1 MTIKIIGITLTT
13 MTEEEVKKIPF
24 RMQAHLA
31 MADEHTCTYVDE
43 SGRLGFCDHTPVKAD
58 FGGMNEYGKGYR
70 HYRIDSKVY
79 KSYAKWI
86 EALKEVTL

>member
-1 MTIKIIGITLTT
+1 

-24 RMQAHLA
+24 RMQTHLA

-58 FGGMNEYGKGYR
+58 FGGMKEFGKGYR
-70 HYRIDSKVY
+70 HYRIDGKVY
-79 KSYAKWI
+79 KTYAKWI